1 MIIAPD
7 LHAGLFSQVVAATM
21 IHPQQDWDGATAIS
35 GWTEVQDSRT
45 LALTFS
51 PPKPTRTTRANWNS
65 NKASYHQQEQ
75 PTGPGFV
82 NEDADGQHEHQM
94 GVSSLPKGLQI
105 RAWAGAAH
113 SEEEN
118 LQGS

>member
-1 MIIAPD
+1 MAPD
-7 LHAGLFSQVVAATM
+7 LQAGLFLQVVVATM
-21 IHPQQDWDGATAIS
+21 IHPQQDRDGATAIS

-45 LALTFS
+45 LALTFC
-51 PPKPTRTTRANWNS
+51 PPNPTTANRGNCGRK
-65 NKASYHQQEQ
+65 KASYHQQEQ

-82 NEDADGQHEHQM
+82 NEDADEQYEHQM

-105 RAWAGAAH
+105 RARAGAAH
-113 SEEEN
+113 SKEEN